1 MRRYLRQPGAKR
13 YLGWSLRGLAMV
25 TGLVSA
31 IGLVY
36 LPSLS
41 QPTLRAKIVE
51 IAGQPDH
58 TAVIVE
64 GVAAKSGN
72 EIISGQHV
80 TTPGKAKVSFQ
91 LTNALRERSPQS
103 SSPTTEKSPQA
114 APPTRPNAGFRLG
127 QQSSFVLDN
136 ECVQLESG
144 RTVVAGMQGCIGTIV
159 IDTNTGIYTLERL
172 GYLTEIKVLSGQ
184 VQIEIP
190 SNPGIQSIVLKASQK
205 ITIDLTGD
213 EIGPIRRML
222 PTEVQ
227 SIITGELFQG
237 FQVPLPQ
244 QDTIAG
250 LKPKPTAVVPV
261 TKPPAPAPT
270 IVAEPVATLAEP
282 VQPQPEVAATTTSD
296 HENEIA
302 AIRDRNI
309 AAARRRRFPASN
321 DYAPRRSLP
330 PHAWVSSR
338 RQRPSSYEPP
348 AYNPPVAEPPAA
360 PVAEPPV
367 PTPSANIPPTV
378 SEPPAPVTPPI
389 AQPPMEPPTGGGE
402 PSGPPPA
409 PIEPPSGGNA
419 PESPVVV
426 PGV

>member
-1 MRRYLRQPGAKR
+1 MLKHLRQPGAKR

-72 EIISGQHV
+72 EVVSGQHV
-80 TTPGKAKVSFQ
+80 TTPATTKVSFQ
-91 LTNALRERSPQS
+91 LTDILQERASQSAKTAPEKTPQAT
-103 SSPTTEKSPQA
+103 SPT
-114 APPTRPNAGFRLG
+114 APRAGFRLG

-144 RTVVAGMQGCIGTIV
+144 RTVISGMQGCIGTIE
-159 IDTNTGIYTLERL
+159 IDTNNGIYTLERL
-172 GYLTEIKVLSGQ
+172 GYLAEIKVLSGQ
-184 VQIEIP
+184 VQIAIP
-190 SNPGIQSIVLKASQK
+190 SNPGMPPIVLKASQK

-213 EIGPIRRML
+213 EIGPVRRML
-222 PTEVQ
+222 PTEIQ
-227 SIITGELFQG
+227 GIITSELFQG

-244 QDTIAG
+244 QNTIAG
-250 LKPKPTAVVPV
+250 LKPKPAAVVPV
-261 TKPPAPAPT
+261 AKSVVAPAE
-270 IVAEPVATLAEP
+270 IVAEPVAAPAEP
-282 VQPQPEVAATTTSD
+282 VHPQPEIAADYSD
-296 HENEIA
+296 HEDDIA

-309 AAARRRRFPASN
+309 AAARRRRLPATS
-321 DYAPRRSLP
+321 DYSARRSIP
-330 PHAWVSSR
+330 PYAWVASR

-348 AYNPPVAEPPAA
+348 AAEPPTA
-360 PVAEPPV
+360 PIVESPAPI
-367 PTPSANIPPTV
+367 PSANVPPPV
-378 SEPPAPVTPPI
+378 SEPPAPVMPPVE
-389 AQPPMEPPTGGGE
+389 QP
-402 PSGPPPA
+402 
-409 PIEPPSGGNA
+409 PIEPPSGGGESSSPPPAAIDPPAGNA